1 MSTITKTFVI
11 GLFMGALTVSA
22 AQAGEGLYAGVA
34 VGFAKAVD
42 TTASG
47 ASGGKVK
54 FDNGP
59 VGAVFVGHDYG
70 SNVRAE
76 VELARRAADLKSV
89 AGTTA
94 SGEALATSLMI
105 NVIYDVDVDLPVTP
119 YVGIGLGLAQIK
131 MDGASPFGGS
141 SINDS
146 DTVGAFQAIAG
157 VRYALTDQVD
167 VFGDYRYFKTA
178 DAGLVTRG
186 GVATSMDFS
195 THSGLLGLR
204 YSFGGSS
211 ASPVISNG
219 EDRGA
224 IQADMNVA
232 VVAEPVQMAAAEPEV
247 QEPVAP
253 KPAPKETKPA
263 RNLPQAYVV
272 FFLLNKAALT
282 PEGLTIIQQV
292 AENAKTMKLTRLHL
306 TGHTDHS
313 GAEKYNLAL
322 SMRRAEA
329 VQAAFVAAGF
339 QASDISI
346 KAKGEAEP
354 DVDVSGKKYEPK
366 NRRVEIVLP

>member
-105 NVIYDVDVDLPVTP
+105 NVIYDVDVDLPITP

-224 IQADMNVA
+224 IQADMNAA
-232 VVAEPVQMAAAEPEV
+232 VVAEPVQMAAAEPDV
-247 QEPVAP
+247 
-253 KPAPKETKPA
+253 KETPTQA
-263 RNLPQAYVV
+263 VPQPITPVRTLPDAYVV

-354 DVDVSGKKYEPK
+354 DVDVSGKEYEPK